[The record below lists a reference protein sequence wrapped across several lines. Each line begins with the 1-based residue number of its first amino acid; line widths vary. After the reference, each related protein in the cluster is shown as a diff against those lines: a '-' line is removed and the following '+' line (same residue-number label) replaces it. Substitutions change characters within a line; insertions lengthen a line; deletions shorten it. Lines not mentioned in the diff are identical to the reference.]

1 MDLREILETCRTV
14 AVVGARDKP
23 SQAGFYVGEYL
34 VQAGYGVVPVSPRL
48 AGGQLWG
55 QPVVATLAHLPG
67 PVDLVNVFRKSQ
79 DVPQHL
85 EEILALDPLPR
96 VVWLQLGIR
105 NEAVARALEA
115 RGIQVV
121 QDRCTL
127 AEHRRLGL

>member
-1 MDLREILETCRTV
+1 MDLREILETCRTI

-55 QPVVATLAHLPG
+55 QPVVATLADLPA

-105 NEAVARALEA
+105 NQAVARALEA

>member
-85 EEILALDPLPR
+85 EEILDSRRPR
-96 VVWLQLGIR
+96 
-105 NEAVARALEA
+105 
-115 RGIQVV
+115 
-121 QDRCTL
+121 L
-127 AEHRRLGL
+127 AT